1 MIIRLTPRNKAL
13 IALHITVFL
22 WGITAILG
30 KLISYSSL
38 TLVWH
43 RMSITFIV
51 YLLFPSFWRQVKLL
65 SWLNMCKFF
74 GIGLIVCAHWIFFYA
89 SIKIADSASITLACM
104 GSISFFSSI
113 IEPLLMNKPYSIL
126 DIGLGLIVIIGIL
139 FIYFSLPKDN
149 DTHSNSIANPQ
160 LAIITGLIASF
171 LSSLFCVLNKRLIDL
186 TSPLVM
192 SGLGSYTHAYWIA
205 LHVLLYTLILAL
217 TITRTLY
224 CIMLYYR
231 TYILCTYDIL
241 SYKLVFTTHILYF
254 TQKWVPAQCL

>member
-51 YLLFPSFWRQVKLL
+51 YLLFPPFWRQLKLL
-65 SWLNMCKFF
+65 SWINICKFF

-149 DTHSNSIANPQ
+149 NSESHSTSIANPQ

-192 SGLGSYTHAYWIA
+192 SGLGIHIHYAI
-205 LHVLLYTLILAL
+205 LYTILH
-217 TITRTLY
+217 IPYTRIHT
-224 CIMLYYR
+224 
-231 TYILCTYDIL
+231 TYTPSYAIL
-241 SYKLVFTTHILYF
+241 
-254 TQKWVPAQCL
+254 